1 MNYKPYVWWGDIY
14 YTVKKGGYAEHAQD
28 ICIYLCFVT
37 ELESVWMSDT
47 CVQYLKDNK
56 NFSHTMSVC
65 PLTLQFFLKVF
76 FLTVSHGCINDPPT
90 KKK

>member
-56 NFSHTMSVC
+56 IFGHTMSVC
-65 PLTLQFFLKVF
+65 PLTLHFFLNVF
-76 FLTVSHGCINDPPT
+76 FPYSKSRLYQSPPP
-90 KKK
+90 